1 MDARATWRWI
11 KEIWCKADDTN
22 PLVVINQVSPIYV
35 NFTIPQRLLPDI
47 NKYKAQGKLAVEAI
61 IPKEENRPEQGE
73 LTFIDSGV
81 DTTTG
86 TVQLKGSFAN
96 NSQCLVP
103 GEFVNI
109 VLKLAE
115 EKNAWAKHPVRV
127 IAIPSV
133 AVQMGQKGQYV
144 FVVKPDKTVE
154 VRQVVAANTV
164 GNETVIKQ
172 GLKPGEQVVSDGQF
186 NLVPNAKVEVK
197 KSW

>member
-1 MDARATWRWI
+1 MKRRVAIFKYGCATDICCKYPSARALVGLQPTMMSNNAQAGPS
-11 KEIWCKADDTN
+11 ADAHRHWTTN

-115 EKNAWAKHPVRV
+115 EKNA
-127 IAIPSV
+127 
-133 AVQMGQKGQYV
+133 
-144 FVVKPDKTVE
+144 
-154 VRQVVAANTV
+154 
-164 GNETVIKQ
+164 
-172 GLKPGEQVVSDGQF
+172 
-186 NLVPNAKVEVK
+186 
-197 KSW
+197 